1 MVSLPAAPIRVSSPP
16 PPVMT
21 LVEPS
26 PVKVSAPEPP
36 VRFSSPESVSVPLE
50 LPVAVPVE
58 RSAVTPEELREY
70 CRRNAANFKVPRQI
84 WPVDSL
90 PYLTAANG
98 SKLQRNVVRE
108 WVEDRA
114 GS

>member
-1 MVSLPAAPIRVSSPP
+1 MLKVGGFNVAPQEVESLLKSHPAVADAAAAGARDERLGEV
-16 PPVMT
+16 
-21 LVEPS
+21 
-26 PVKVSAPEPP
+26 
-36 VRFSSPESVSVPLE
+36 
-50 LPVAVPVE
+50 PVAFVVLHPG
-58 RSAVTPEELREY
+58 ATATPEELREY